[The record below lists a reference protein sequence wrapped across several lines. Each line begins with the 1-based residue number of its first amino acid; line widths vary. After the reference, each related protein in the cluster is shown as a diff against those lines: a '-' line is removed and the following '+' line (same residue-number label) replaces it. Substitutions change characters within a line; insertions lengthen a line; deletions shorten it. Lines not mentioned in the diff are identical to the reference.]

1 MSSDQ
6 GVAVFTIIKQSMYPV
21 EVCVD
26 FELAESQWLRYLAL
40 DRAYVYSCL
49 FTSRGIYDYVRDAK
63 FGPVALAYRDRSLQ
77 LLRLNLTKD
86 KAAVTDSTLAV
97 VMSLALFSEQRGD
110 LEEAETHMQGLYRL
124 VNLRGGI
131 ETLREN
137 YQLQIK
143 VCRLVH
149 HSPYLISSLTGSIAE
164 RISDWLSTL
173 GVSPYSSP
181 MASPGIPT

>member
-1 MSSDQ
+1 MSPNQ

-49 FTSRGIYDYVRDAK
+49 FTSRGIFDYLRDAK

-77 LLRLNLTKD
+77 LLRLNLTQGR
-86 KAAVTDSTLAV
+86 AAVTDSTLAV

-143 VCRLVH
+143 ICRLVPH
-149 HSPYLISSLTGSIAE
+149 FLYLAQSLTRSLTG
-164 RISDWLSTL
+164 RISDWLSTP
-173 GVSPYSSP
+173 GASPYSSP
-181 MASPGIPT
+181 TASPGTPT